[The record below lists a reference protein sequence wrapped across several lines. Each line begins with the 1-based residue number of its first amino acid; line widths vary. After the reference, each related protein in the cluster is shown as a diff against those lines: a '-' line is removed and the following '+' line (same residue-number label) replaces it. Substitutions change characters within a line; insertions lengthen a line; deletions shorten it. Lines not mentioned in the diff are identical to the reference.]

1 MSLQTRLVSNL
12 YRRARSCSEA
22 GYPAS
27 LQHLYL
33 HKKIL
38 PLQIVQ
44 SCYRK
49 LCIVVTEIGA
59 LLLPKSEHSIYHFL
73 CTRRF
78 CLHRC
83 QLVRSGYYQLTT
95 YQIRY
100 FQPDGKGKLEMDDG
114 TVFLPNDLYPLE
126 KETFRLYYTSAST
139 DQQTIDIYII
149 DSFGQMQQLS
159 LSFNNDNSDK

>member
-59 LLLPKSEHSIYHFL
+59 LLLPKSEHSRLPKSVHFPLPFTPSSTNQVRLEPTLYNLELVGPNSNILCSNQYGIYRMLTFS
-73 CTRRF
+73 
-78 CLHRC
+78 
-83 QLVRSGYYQLTT
+83 QLLSNMILTGHMS
-95 YQIRY
+95 Y
-100 FQPDGKGKLEMDDG
+100 
-114 TVFLPNDLYPLE
+114 
-126 KETFRLYYTSAST
+126 SA
-139 DQQTIDIYII
+139 
-149 DSFGQMQQLS
+149 FWRA
-159 LSFNNDNSDK
+159 

>member
-1 MSLQTRLVSNL
+1 MQTRLVSNL

-38 PLQIVQ
+38 PLQTVQ

-59 LLLPKSEHSIYHFL
+59 LLLPKSEHSRLPKSVHFPL
-73 CTRRF
+73 PFTAVVPASNLVIALYYGVPLSDWATGNALPH
-78 CLHRC
+78 LH
-83 QLVRSGYYQLTT
+83 VFNTE
-95 YQIRY
+95 
-100 FQPDGKGKLEMDDG
+100 GKL
-114 TVFLPNDLYPLE
+114 LHDL
-126 KETFRLYYTSAST
+126 RLAE
-139 DQQTIDIYII
+139 
-149 DSFGQMQQLS
+149 S
-159 LSFNNDNSDK
+159 LKAIAYDKSIGILYGADMEDRLFQYDMSGIL

>member
-59 LLLPKSEHSIYHFL
+59 LLLPKSEHSRLPKSVHFPL
-73 CTRRF
+73 PFTYRQYRQPGHRPHRSQDGLRRR
-78 CLHRC
+78 LHPDSHRIKHRRDKQILIVC
-83 QLVRSGYYQLTT
+83 RADIQLLNLSEGYQYSSSLKKFIHIDYQ
-95 YQIRY
+95 
-100 FQPDGKGKLEMDDG
+100 
-114 TVFLPNDLYPLE
+114 
-126 KETFRLYYTSAST
+126 
-139 DQQTIDIYII
+139 YI
-149 DSFGQMQQLS
+149 M
-159 LSFNNDNSDK
+159 